1 MAIFDLQFNR
11 EVGFTCQ
18 TPDLF
23 CFGSYGRNMVP
34 YFGITDDPAD
44 RTLLGYA
51 WKSQPYGQV
60 TKADE
65 RLDVTSICM
74 LPKGLQRLSLACHC
88 DPLVLSRAIAS
99 LDGMQDVP
107 GLNMVFDEMKRARP
121 SSITAPAYYE
131 AKVTEAAAMLLDWS
145 LANARGAA
153 SAIRAAD
160 RSALN
165 LTRAHIRE
173 HLDRAVPSSELCR
186 IACMSASKLTRLFK
200 QAEGMT
206 PQEYARTL
214 RMERCGPP
222 AGAPASARPSH
233 AVSLRTCADQRAA
246 SGTLH
251 VSRAFPSRRRPPQP
265 RRARSCDVRSP
276 KSMSSW
282 RPCVPVL
289 T

>member
-1 MAIFDLQFNR
+1 MSQTAIFDLQFNR

-214 RMERCGPP
+214 RMERACELLGDTDLSM
-222 AGAPASARPSH
+222 AEIAARLGFARQGSFSEAFKERFGATPQEFRALRAARRSAR
-233 AVSLRTCADQRAA
+233 
-246 SGTLH
+246 
-251 VSRAFPSRRRPPQP
+251 
-265 RRARSCDVRSP
+265 
-276 KSMSSW
+276 
-282 RPCVPVL
+282 
-289 T
+289 